1 MKSWKAGMVAAM
13 AIVGGF
19 ATTALAKDREIK
31 QSEVP
36 AAVMKAV
43 NTQYPNAKPSKFSTE
58 TEKGKPI
65 YEVKL
70 DVGGKSTELSVA
82 PDGTVVSEEQVIDVS
97 ELPDSVKSS
106 LSSSSYAKAKIL
118 RAEKELKGGATR
130 YEVLVE
136 EKGKKSE
143 VVFDAGGKL
152 VKHEEKKAGGK
163 EADEAD

>member
-1 MKSWKAGMVAAM
+1 MKSWKAGMVAGA
-13 AIVGGF
+13 VVVCGL
-19 ATTALAKDREIK
+19 ATPALARDREIK

-36 AAVMKAV
+36 AVVMKAV
-43 NTQYPNAKPSKFSTE
+43 NSKYPDAKPSKFSTE
-58 TEKGKPI
+58 TEKGKPV

-70 DVGGKSTELSVA
+70 DVGGKSTELSFA
-82 PDGTVVSEEQVIDVS
+82 PDGTLLAEEQVIDVG
-97 ELPDSVKSS
+97 ELPASVKSA
-106 LSSSSYAKAKIL
+106 LSASSYAKAKIL
-118 RAEKELKGGATR
+118 RAEKEQKDGATR

-136 EKGKKSE
+136 EQGKKSE

>member
-1 MKSWKAGMVAAM
+1 MKSWKAGTVAAM

-19 ATTALAKDREIK
+19 ATTVFAKDREIK
-31 QSEVP
+31 ESEVP

-43 NTQYPNAKPSKFSTE
+43 NTRYPNAKPSKFATE
-58 TEKGKPI
+58 TEKGKPV

-70 DVGGKSTELSVA
+70 DVGGKSTEVSVA
-82 PDGTVVSEEQVIDVS
+82 PDGTVVSEEQVIDVG

-106 LSSSSYAKAKIL
+106 FSASSYAKAKIL
-118 RAEKELKGGATR
+118 RVEKELKGGTTR

-136 EKGKKSE
+136 DQSKKSE

-163 EADEAD
+163 EADEED